1 MITFFTVGS
10 HLLGPF
16 ISVLA
21 GSSVDPEFR
30 DHWPVNHFS
39 SGKDGT
45 TRFKLS
51 AGFAGCFPKQLPSD
65 RVSARC
71 CISRHLP
78 DIIRHR
84 ESIPVP
90 LCRRRGIDRGRRVF
104 QSFLESDESIWLTQ
118 LDSRWSRAQDL
129 GTCFSRPR
137 SWDPAGPTFHA
148 LLRLHVPLLDFD
160 NHREMVPGTKSYLAQ
175 VPCRRVNILRLHN
188 VIELFLANPRV
199 TLEVIIIVLPGTL
212 SLYS

>member
-16 ISVLA
+16 ISVVA

-30 DHWPVNHFS
+30 DHWPVNHFTS
-39 SGKDGT
+39 RRDGT

-51 AGFAGCFPKQLPSD
+51 AGFAGSFPKQLPSD
-65 RVSARC
+65 RVSACC
-71 CISRHLP
+71 CISHHLP

-104 QSFLESDESIWLTQ
+104 QSFLESDQSIWLNLTCPVGQ
-118 LDSRWSRAQDL
+118 SLEQSTRSWNLLFSAQIL
-129 GTCFSRPR
+129 GSSRPNLSPPSSSSR
-137 SWDPAGPTFHA
+137 PS
-148 LLRLHVPLLDFD
+148 
-160 NHREMVPGTKSYLAQ
+160 
-175 VPCRRVNILRLHN
+175 
-188 VIELFLANPRV
+188 PRF
-199 TLEVIIIVLPGTL
+199 
-212 SLYS
+212 